1 MLFFLFK
8 TGTILLYKLIIYNIM
23 EKTLMILNRKETK
36 NNTNSTTDKQSLMLR
51 MVTSYSIFLLV
62 ILILFLYLYQ
72 STFRNVQQQ
81 YDFQQESTMVSNVEL
96 FEKDLKIMDIYCRQ
110 LLQNNTFR
118 KLIAFHDPDDKS
130 FMDMGIALATTLST
144 DVYPEALL
152 PIEEVYCYLPN
163 TDYILS
169 PNYFIS
175 AERYYSWMKRYANP
189 EYTNWLKA
197 LSEESNYY
205 QFLPM
210 DNVAPNFSKN
220 YYMYMVNM
228 DDLYYMDANAVVCFV
243 LEKEELAS
251 LFTTLSSDNFDTDFI
266 VAVNEDNVPFMSLLS
281 NPDFS
286 VDKIMNLHY
295 TNNFSHNH
303 GSLTIGKY
311 TSQLTG
317 YTYYYSFPAFSS
329 ASSTITKHVLY
340 ITCFVIAFLLGI
352 SLIIRFSRRN
362 VAPIIE
368 LGQELNEAVEAQN
381 HLQEVVDSQ
390 RPIIC
395 NSYVR
400 QLLTGLIASEEE
412 ASYIKEYLNL
422 VGEPLYYNC
431 LYIVAYNNAG
441 DSSENAQQIRS
452 SDDFNHVI
460 TNALQNYLGSP
471 LYYFN
476 PADRTYAL
484 LLACTKEDEA
494 NLIIK
499 TNETIVQLHNYLLDT
514 YGIWLFAGIGRNTDS
529 LTNVWESYQQAV
541 ESISYTSKNYFF
553 FPYEFIKKDSNAFYY
568 PPELS
573 TKLIHFITTGNTSQV
588 LELFNLI
595 HQENIEERSL
605 PINLL
610 KFLLSDIRNTLL
622 KARFALPSGISAEV
636 TAQLDEQFN
645 EHATFKLCEDIALT
659 LCKLFAVESEDT
671 NLVTA
676 IEKYIEKNFMD
687 PSMGLNKISDEF
699 QISESYFSHMFKEK
713 TGVNFSTYLE
723 NIRMSEAARM
733 IKETDISLNELYI
746 SVGYNNA
753 NTFRRAFKKIYGVTP
768 SSMREN
774 KADK

>member
-1 MLFFLFK
+1 
-8 TGTILLYKLIIYNIM
+8 
-23 EKTLMILNRKETK
+23 MILNRKKTQ
-36 NNTNSTTDKQSLMLR
+36 NNTNSTTDRQSLMLR

-81 YDFQQESTMVSNVEL
+81 YDFQQQSTMVSNVEL
-96 FEKDLKIMDIYCRQ
+96 FEKDLRIMDVYCRQ
-110 LLQNNTFR
+110 LLQNTFFR
-118 KLIAFHDPDDKS
+118 KLIAFHDSDNED
-130 FMDMGIALATTLST
+130 FMDMGNALATTLST

-163 TDYILS
+163 TGYVLS

-175 AERYYSWMKRYANP
+175 AERYYSWMKRYANS
-189 EYTNWLKA
+189 EYENWLKA
-197 LSEESNYY
+197 LSDESNYY

-210 DNVAPNFSKN
+210 DNIAPNFSKN

-243 LEKEELAS
+243 LEKEELSS

-286 VDKIMNLHY
+286 MDRILNLHY
-295 TNNFSHNH
+295 TDNFSHVR
-303 GSLTIGKY
+303 GALTIGRY

-329 ASSTITKHVLY
+329 TSGTITKQVLY
-340 ITCFVIAFLLGI
+340 IICFVIAFLLGI

-381 HLQEVVDSQ
+381 HLLEAVNSQ

-395 NSYVR
+395 KSYVR
-400 QLLTGLIASEEE
+400 KLLTGLTSSEEE

-422 VGEPLYYNC
+422 IGDPLYYNC

-441 DSSENAQQIRS
+441 DSGENTQQIRS
-452 SDDFNHVI
+452 SDDFNQVI
-460 TNALQNYLGSP
+460 TNALQNFLGSP

-476 PADRTYAL
+476 PDSRTYAL
-484 LLACTKEDEA
+484 LLACTKEDES

-622 KARFALPSGISAEV
+622 KARFALPNGISADV
-636 TAQLDEQFN
+636 TSNLDKQFN

>member
-1 MLFFLFK
+1 
-8 TGTILLYKLIIYNIM
+8 
-23 EKTLMILNRKETK
+23 MILNRKETK

-118 KLIAFHDPDDKS
+118 KLIDFHDPDDKG

-422 VGEPLYYNC
+422 VGEPLYYNF

-484 LLACTKEDEA
+484 LLACTKEDES

-588 LELFNLI
+588 LELFNLL

-636 TAQLDEQFN
+636 TAQLDKQFN

>member
-1 MLFFLFK
+1 
-8 TGTILLYKLIIYNIM
+8 M

-81 YDFQQESTMVSNVEL
+81 YDFQQKSTMVSNVEL

-118 KLIAFHDPDDKS
+118 KLIAFHDPDDKG

-175 AERYYSWMKRYANP
+175 AERYYSWMKRYADT
-189 EYTNWLKA
+189 EYDNWLKA
-197 LSEESNYY
+197 LSDESNYY

-210 DNVAPNFSKN
+210 DNIAPNFSKN
-220 YYMYMVNM
+220 YYMYIVNI

-243 LEKEELAS
+243 LEKEELSS

-266 VAVNEDNVPFMSLLS
+266 VAVNEDNAPFMSLLS

-286 VDKIMNLHY
+286 MDRILNLHY
-295 TNNFSHNH
+295 TDNFSHVR
-303 GSLTIGKY
+303 GTLTIGRY

-329 ASSTITKHVLY
+329 TSGTITKQVLY
-340 ITCFVIAFLLGI
+340 IMCFVIAFLLGI

-381 HLQEVVDSQ
+381 HLLEAVNSQ

-395 NSYVR
+395 KSYVR
-400 QLLTGLIASEEE
+400 KLLTGLTSSEEE

-422 VGEPLYYNC
+422 IGDPLYYNC

-441 DSSENAQQIRS
+441 DSGENTQQIRS
-452 SDDFNHVI
+452 SDDFNQVI
-460 TNALQNYLGSP
+460 TNALQNFLGSP

-476 PADRTYAL
+476 PDSRTYAL
-484 LLACTKEDEA
+484 LLACTKEDES

-588 LELFNLI
+588 LELFNLL

-622 KARFALPSGISAEV
+622 KARFALPNGISADV
-636 TAQLDEQFN
+636 TSNLDKQFN

>member
-1 MLFFLFK
+1 
-8 TGTILLYKLIIYNIM
+8 
-23 EKTLMILNRKETK
+23 MILNTKTTK
-36 NNTNSTTDKQSLMLR
+36 NNADSTTEKQSLMLR

-72 STFRNVQQQ
+72 STFKNVETQ
-81 YDFQQESTMVSNVEL
+81 YNFQEQSTLVSNVEL
-96 FEKDLKIMDIYCRQ
+96 FEKDLKIMNVYCRQ
-110 LLQNNTFR
+110 LLQNNNFR
-118 KLIAFHDPDDKS
+118 KLLSYHDPQSAD
-130 FMDMGIALATTLST
+130 FLDMGNALATTLST

-163 TDYILS
+163 TEYILS
-169 PNYFIS
+169 PTYFIS
-175 AERYYSWMKRYANP
+175 EDRYYKWMKRYADA
-189 EYTNWLKA
+189 EHDNWLKA
-197 LSEESNYY
+197 LTDSSNYY
-205 QFLPM
+205 HFIPM
-210 DNVAPNFSKN
+210 DDIAPNFSKN
-220 YYMYMVNM
+220 YYMYMINM
-228 DDLYYMDANAVVCFV
+228 NDLYYMEADAVVCFV
-243 LEKEELAS
+243 LEKEELSS
-251 LFTTLSSDNFDTDFI
+251 LFSSGSSKESLYNFLIASNEQNEPFLELCGGYDVSFSDVNTLS
-266 VAVNEDNVPFMSLLS
+266 
-281 NPDFS
+281 
-286 VDKIMNLHY
+286 Y
-295 TNNFSHNH
+295 TNGFAHYNLNGQAATV
-303 GSLTIGKY
+303 GSY
-311 TSQLTG
+311 TSELTG
-317 YTYYYSFPAFSS
+317 YTYYYSFPTFNSS
-329 ASSTITKHVLY
+329 AGVFGKQMLY
-340 ITCFVIAFLLGI
+340 ISCFIIAFLLGI
-352 SLIIRFSRRN
+352 ALIVRFSKRN

-395 NSYVR
+395 NTYVR
-400 QLLTGLIASEEE
+400 QLLTGLVASTEE

-422 VGEPLYYNC
+422 IGESLCYNG

-441 DSSENAQQIRS
+441 DSGESTQPIRS
-452 SDDFNHVI
+452 AEDFNQI
-460 TNALQNYLGSP
+460 IMEALQNYFGMP
-471 LYYFN
+471 LYCFS
-476 PADRTYAL
+476 PSDRTYAL
-484 LLACTKEDEA
+484 LLACSKEDEA

-499 TNETIVQLHNYLLDT
+499 ANETIVQLHNYLLDT
-514 YGIWLFAGIGRNTDS
+514 YGIWLFAGIGKNTDS
-529 LTNVWESYQQAV
+529 LTNVWESYQQAI
-541 ESISYTSKNYFF
+541 ESINYTSKNYFF

-622 KARFALPSGISAEV
+622 KARFALPSGVSAEI
-636 TAQLDEQFN
+636 TSQLDEQFN
-645 EHATFKLCEDIALT
+645 QHVTFKLCEDIALT
-659 LCKLFAVESEDT
+659 LCKLFTVESDDT
-671 NLVTA
+671 SLVTA
-676 IEKYIEKNFMD
+676 IEKYIEKNYMD

-768 SSMREN
+768 SNMREN
-774 KADK
+774 KN

>member
-1 MLFFLFK
+1 
-8 TGTILLYKLIIYNIM
+8 
-23 EKTLMILNRKETK
+23 MILNTKTTK
-36 NNTNSTTDKQSLMLR
+36 NNADSTTEKQSLMLR

-72 STFRNVQQQ
+72 STFKNVETQ
-81 YDFQQESTMVSNVEL
+81 YNFQEQSTLISNVEL
-96 FEKDLKIMDIYCRQ
+96 FEKDLKIMNVYCRQ
-110 LLQNNTFR
+110 LLQNNNFR
-118 KLIAFHDPDDKS
+118 KLLSYHDPQSAD
-130 FMDMGIALATTLST
+130 FLDMGNALATTLST

-163 TDYILS
+163 TEYILS
-169 PNYFIS
+169 PTYFIS
-175 AERYYSWMKRYANP
+175 EDRYYKWMKRYADA
-189 EYTNWLKA
+189 EHDNWLKA
-197 LSEESNYY
+197 LTDSSKYY
-205 QFLPM
+205 HFIPM
-210 DNVAPNFSKN
+210 DDIAPNFSKN
-220 YYMYMVNM
+220 YYMYMINM
-228 DDLYYMDANAVVCFV
+228 NDLYYMEADAVVCFV
-243 LEKEELAS
+243 LEKEELSS
-251 LFTTLSSDNFDTDFI
+251 LFSSGSSKESLYNFLIASNEQNEPFLELCGGYDVSFSDVNTLS
-266 VAVNEDNVPFMSLLS
+266 
-281 NPDFS
+281 
-286 VDKIMNLHY
+286 Y
-295 TNNFSHNH
+295 TNGFAHYNLNGQAATV
-303 GSLTIGKY
+303 GSY
-311 TSQLTG
+311 TSELTG
-317 YTYYYSFPAFSS
+317 YTYYYSFPTFNSS
-329 ASSTITKHVLY
+329 AGVFGKQMLY
-340 ITCFVIAFLLGI
+340 ISCFIIAFLLGI
-352 SLIIRFSRRN
+352 ALIVRFSKRN

-395 NSYVR
+395 NTYVR
-400 QLLTGLIASEEE
+400 QLLTGLVASTEE

-422 VGEPLYYNC
+422 IGESLCYNG

-441 DSSENAQQIRS
+441 DSGESTQPIRS
-452 SDDFNHVI
+452 AEDFNQI
-460 TNALQNYLGSP
+460 IMEALQNYFGMP
-471 LYYFN
+471 LYCFS
-476 PADRTYAL
+476 PSDRTYAL
-484 LLACTKEDEA
+484 LLACSKEDEA

-499 TNETIVQLHNYLLDT
+499 ANETIVQLHNYLLDT
-514 YGIWLFAGIGRNTDS
+514 YGIWLFAGIGKNTDS
-529 LTNVWESYQQAV
+529 LTNVWESYQQAI
-541 ESISYTSKNYFF
+541 ESINYTSKNYFF

-622 KARFALPSGISAEV
+622 KARFALPSGVSAEI
-636 TAQLDEQFN
+636 TSQLDEQFN
-645 EHATFKLCEDIALT
+645 QHVTFKLCEDIALT
-659 LCKLFAVESEDT
+659 LCKLFTVESDDT
-671 NLVTA
+671 SLVTA
-676 IEKYIEKNFMD
+676 IEKYIEKNYMD

-768 SSMREN
+768 SNMREN
-774 KADK
+774 KN

>member
-1 MLFFLFK
+1 
-8 TGTILLYKLIIYNIM
+8 
-23 EKTLMILNRKETK
+23 MILNRKETK

-329 ASSTITKHVLY
+329 TSSMITKQVLY

>member
-1 MLFFLFK
+1 
-8 TGTILLYKLIIYNIM
+8 
-23 EKTLMILNRKETK
+23 MILNRKK
-36 NNTNSTTDKQSLMLR
+36 AQNNTNSTMDRQSLMLR

-62 ILILFLYLYQ
+62 ILILSLYLYQ

-110 LLQNNTFR
+110 LLQNNAFR
-118 KLIAFHDPDDKS
+118 KLIAFHDPTDEA
-130 FMDMGIALATTLST
+130 FLDMGNALATTLST

-175 AERYYSWMKRYANP
+175 AERYYSWMKRYADP
-189 EYTNWLKA
+189 EYDNWLKA
-197 LSEESNYY
+197 LSDESNYY

-220 YYMYMVNM
+220 YYMYMVNI
-228 DDLYYMDANAVVCFV
+228 DDLYYMDVNAVICFV

-286 VDKIMNLHY
+286 VDKIINLHY

-329 ASSTITKHVLY
+329 TSSMIAKQVLY
-340 ITCFVIAFLLGI
+340 IMCFVIAFLLGI

>member
-1 MLFFLFK
+1 
-8 TGTILLYKLIIYNIM
+8 
-23 EKTLMILNRKETK
+23 MILNRKKTR
-36 NNTNSTTDKQSLMLR
+36 NNTNSTTDRQSLMLR

-118 KLIAFHDPDDKS
+118 KLIAFHDPDDTG

-175 AERYYSWMKRYANP
+175 AERYYSWMKRYADP
-189 EYTNWLKA
+189 EYDNWLKA
-197 LSEESNYY
+197 LSDESNYY

-220 YYMYMVNM
+220 YYMYMVNI
-228 DDLYYMDANAVVCFV
+228 DDLYYMDVNAVICFV

-329 ASSTITKHVLY
+329 TSSMIAKQVLY

-441 DSSENAQQIRS
+441 DSSENAQQIRF

>member
-1 MLFFLFK
+1 
-8 TGTILLYKLIIYNIM
+8 
-23 EKTLMILNRKETK
+23 MILNTKTTK
-36 NNTNSTTDKQSLMLR
+36 NNADSTTEKQSLMLR

-72 STFRNVQQQ
+72 STFKNVETQ
-81 YDFQQESTMVSNVEL
+81 YNFQEQSTLVSNVEL
-96 FEKDLKIMDIYCRQ
+96 FEKDLNIMNVYCRQ
-110 LLQNNTFR
+110 LLQNNNFR
-118 KLIAFHDPDDKS
+118 KLLSYHDPQSAD
-130 FMDMGIALATTLST
+130 FLDMGNALATILST

-163 TDYILS
+163 TGYILS
-169 PNYFIS
+169 PTYFIS
-175 AERYYSWMKRYANP
+175 EDRYYKWMKRYADS
-189 EYTNWLKA
+189 EHDNWLKA
-197 LSEESNYY
+197 LTDSSNYY
-205 QFLPM
+205 HFIPM
-210 DNVAPNFSKN
+210 DDIAPNFSKN
-220 YYMYMVNM
+220 YYMYMINM
-228 DDLYYMDANAVVCFV
+228 NDLYYMEADAVVCFV
-243 LEKEELAS
+243 LEKEELSS
-251 LFTTLSSDNFDTDFI
+251 LFSSGSSKESLYNFLIASNEQNEPFLELCGGYDVSFSDVNTLS
-266 VAVNEDNVPFMSLLS
+266 
-281 NPDFS
+281 
-286 VDKIMNLHY
+286 Y
-295 TNNFSHNH
+295 TNGFAHYNLNGQAATV
-303 GSLTIGKY
+303 GSY
-311 TSQLTG
+311 TSELTG
-317 YTYYYSFPAFSS
+317 YTYYYSFPTFNSS
-329 ASSTITKHVLY
+329 AGVFGKQMLY
-340 ITCFVIAFLLGI
+340 ISCFIIAFLLGI
-352 SLIIRFSRRN
+352 ALIVRFSKRN

-395 NSYVR
+395 NTYVR
-400 QLLTGLIASEEE
+400 QLLTGLVASTEE

-422 VGEPLYYNC
+422 IGESLCYNG

-441 DSSENAQQIRS
+441 DSGESTQPIRS
-452 SDDFNHVI
+452 AEDFNQI
-460 TNALQNYLGSP
+460 IMEALQNYFGMP
-471 LYYFN
+471 LYCFS
-476 PADRTYAL
+476 PSDRTYAL
-484 LLACTKEDEA
+484 LLACSKEDEA

-499 TNETIVQLHNYLLDT
+499 ANETIVQLHNYLLDT
-514 YGIWLFAGIGRNTDS
+514 YGIWLFAGIGKNTDS
-529 LTNVWESYQQAV
+529 LTNVWESYQQAI
-541 ESISYTSKNYFF
+541 ESINYTSKNYFF

-622 KARFALPSGISAEV
+622 KARFALPSGVSAEI
-636 TAQLDEQFN
+636 TSQLDEQFN
-645 EHATFKLCEDIALT
+645 QHVTFKLCEDIALT
-659 LCKLFAVESEDT
+659 LCKLFTVESDDT
-671 NLVTA
+671 SLVTA
-676 IEKYIEKNFMD
+676 IEKYIEKNYMD

-768 SSMREN
+768 SNMREN
-774 KADK
+774 KN

>member
-1 MLFFLFK
+1 
-8 TGTILLYKLIIYNIM
+8 
-23 EKTLMILNRKETK
+23 MILNTKTTK
-36 NNTNSTTDKQSLMLR
+36 NNADSTTEKQSLMLR

-72 STFRNVQQQ
+72 STFKNVETQ
-81 YDFQQESTMVSNVEL
+81 YNFQEQSTLISNVEL
-96 FEKDLKIMDIYCRQ
+96 FEKDLKIMNVYCRQ
-110 LLQNNTFR
+110 LLQNNNFR
-118 KLIAFHDPDDKS
+118 KLLSYHDPQSAD
-130 FMDMGIALATTLST
+130 FLDMGNALATTLST

-163 TDYILS
+163 TEYILS
-169 PNYFIS
+169 PTYFIS
-175 AERYYSWMKRYANP
+175 EDRYYKWMKRYADA
-189 EYTNWLKA
+189 EHDNWLKA
-197 LSEESNYY
+197 LTDSSNYY
-205 QFLPM
+205 HFIPM
-210 DNVAPNFSKN
+210 DDIAPNFSKN
-220 YYMYMVNM
+220 YYMYMINM
-228 DDLYYMDANAVVCFV
+228 NDLYYMEADAVVCFV
-243 LEKEELAS
+243 LEKEELSS
-251 LFTTLSSDNFDTDFI
+251 LFSSGSSKESLYNFLIASNEQNEPFLELCGGYDVSFSDVNTLS
-266 VAVNEDNVPFMSLLS
+266 
-281 NPDFS
+281 
-286 VDKIMNLHY
+286 Y
-295 TNNFSHNH
+295 TNGFAHYNLNGQAATV
-303 GSLTIGKY
+303 GSY
-311 TSQLTG
+311 TSELTG
-317 YTYYYSFPAFSS
+317 YTYYYSFPTFKSS
-329 ASSTITKHVLY
+329 AGVFGKQMLY
-340 ITCFVIAFLLGI
+340 ISCFIIAFLLGI
-352 SLIIRFSRRN
+352 ALIVRFSKRN

-395 NSYVR
+395 NTYVR
-400 QLLTGLIASEEE
+400 QLLTGLVASTEE

-422 VGEPLYYNC
+422 IGESLCYNG

-441 DSSENAQQIRS
+441 DSGESTQPIRS
-452 SDDFNHVI
+452 AEDFNQI
-460 TNALQNYLGSP
+460 IMEALQNYFGMP
-471 LYYFN
+471 LYCFS
-476 PADRTYAL
+476 PSDRTYAL
-484 LLACTKEDEA
+484 LLACSKEDEA

-499 TNETIVQLHNYLLDT
+499 ANETIVQLHNYLLDT
-514 YGIWLFAGIGRNTDS
+514 YGIWLFAGIGKNTDS
-529 LTNVWESYQQAV
+529 LTNVWESYQQAI
-541 ESISYTSKNYFF
+541 ESINYTSKNYFF

-622 KARFALPSGISAEV
+622 KARFALPSGVSAEI
-636 TAQLDEQFN
+636 TSQLDEQFN
-645 EHATFKLCEDIALT
+645 QHVTFKLCEDIALT
-659 LCKLFAVESEDT
+659 LCKLFTVESDDT
-671 NLVTA
+671 SLVTA
-676 IEKYIEKNFMD
+676 IEKYIEKNYMD

-768 SSMREN
+768 SNMREN
-774 KADK
+774 KN

>member
-1 MLFFLFK
+1 
-8 TGTILLYKLIIYNIM
+8 
-23 EKTLMILNRKETK
+23 MILNTKTTK
-36 NNTNSTTDKQSLMLR
+36 NNADSTTEKQSLMLR

-72 STFRNVQQQ
+72 STFKNVETQ
-81 YDFQQESTMVSNVEL
+81 YNFQEQSTLVSNVEL
-96 FEKDLKIMDIYCRQ
+96 FEKDLNIMNVYCRQ
-110 LLQNNTFR
+110 LLQNNNFR
-118 KLIAFHDPDDKS
+118 KLLSYHDPQSAD
-130 FMDMGIALATTLST
+130 FLDMGNALATILST

-163 TDYILS
+163 TGYILS
-169 PNYFIS
+169 PTYFIS
-175 AERYYSWMKRYANP
+175 EDRYYKWMKRYADS
-189 EYTNWLKA
+189 EHDNWLKA
-197 LSEESNYY
+197 LTDSSNYY
-205 QFLPM
+205 HFIPM
-210 DNVAPNFSKN
+210 DDIAPNFSKN
-220 YYMYMVNM
+220 YYMYMINM
-228 DDLYYMDANAVVCFV
+228 NDLYYMEADAVVCFV
-243 LEKEELAS
+243 LEKEELSS
-251 LFTTLSSDNFDTDFI
+251 LFSSGSSKESLYNFLIASNEQNEPFLELCGGYDVSFSDVNTLS
-266 VAVNEDNVPFMSLLS
+266 
-281 NPDFS
+281 
-286 VDKIMNLHY
+286 Y
-295 TNNFSHNH
+295 TNGFAHYNLNGQAATV
-303 GSLTIGKY
+303 GSY
-311 TSQLTG
+311 TSELTG
-317 YTYYYSFPAFSS
+317 YTYYYSFPTFNSS
-329 ASSTITKHVLY
+329 AGVFGKQMLY
-340 ITCFVIAFLLGI
+340 ISCFIIAFLLGI
-352 SLIIRFSRRN
+352 ALIVRFSKRN

-395 NSYVR
+395 NTYVR
-400 QLLTGLIASEEE
+400 QLLTGLVASTEE

-422 VGEPLYYNC
+422 IGESLCYNG
-431 LYIVAYNNAG
+431 LYIVAYNNTG
-441 DSSENAQQIRS
+441 DSGESTQPIRS
-452 SDDFNHVI
+452 AEDFNQI
-460 TNALQNYLGSP
+460 IMEALQNYFGMP
-471 LYYFN
+471 LYCFS
-476 PADRTYAL
+476 PSDRTYAL
-484 LLACTKEDEA
+484 LLACSKEDEA

-499 TNETIVQLHNYLLDT
+499 ANETIVQLHNYLLDT
-514 YGIWLFAGIGRNTDS
+514 YGIWLFAGIGKNTDS
-529 LTNVWESYQQAV
+529 LTNVWESYQQAI
-541 ESISYTSKNYFF
+541 ESINYTSKNYFF

-622 KARFALPSGISAEV
+622 KARFALPSGVSAEI
-636 TAQLDEQFN
+636 TSQLDEQFN
-645 EHATFKLCEDIALT
+645 QHVTFKLCEDIALT
-659 LCKLFAVESEDT
+659 LCKLFTVESDDT
-671 NLVTA
+671 SLVTA
-676 IEKYIEKNFMD
+676 IEKYIEKNYMD

-768 SSMREN
+768 SNMREN
-774 KADK
+774 KN

>member
-1 MLFFLFK
+1 
-8 TGTILLYKLIIYNIM
+8 M
-23 EKTLMILNRKETK
+23 EKTLMILNRKKTQ
-36 NNTNSTTDKQSLMLR
+36 NNTNSTTERQSLMLR

-96 FEKDLKIMDIYCRQ
+96 FEKDLRIMDVYCRQ
-110 LLQNNTFR
+110 LLQNTFFR
-118 KLIAFHDPDDKS
+118 KLIAFHDSDNED
-130 FMDMGIALATTLST
+130 FMDMGNALATTLST

-163 TDYILS
+163 TGYVLS

-175 AERYYSWMKRYANP
+175 AERYYSWMKRYADT
-189 EYTNWLKA
+189 EYDNWLKA
-197 LSEESNYY
+197 LSDESNYY

-210 DNVAPNFSKN
+210 DNIAPNFSKN
-220 YYMYMVNM
+220 YYMYIVNI

-243 LEKEELAS
+243 LEKEELSS

-266 VAVNEDNVPFMSLLS
+266 VAVNEDNAPFMSLLS

-286 VDKIMNLHY
+286 MDRILNLHY
-295 TNNFSHNH
+295 TDNFSHVR
-303 GSLTIGKY
+303 GALTIGRY

-329 ASSTITKHVLY
+329 TSGTITKQVLY
-340 ITCFVIAFLLGI
+340 IICFVIAFLLGI

-381 HLQEVVDSQ
+381 HLLEAVNSQ

-395 NSYVR
+395 KSYVR
-400 QLLTGLIASEEE
+400 KLLTGLTSSEEE

-422 VGEPLYYNC
+422 IGDPLYYNC

-441 DSSENAQQIRS
+441 DSGENTQQIRS
-452 SDDFNHVI
+452 SDDFNQVI
-460 TNALQNYLGSP
+460 TNALQNFLGSP

-476 PADRTYAL
+476 PDSRTYAL
-484 LLACTKEDEA
+484 LLACTKEDES

-622 KARFALPSGISAEV
+622 KARFALPNGISADV
-636 TAQLDEQFN
+636 TSNLDKQFN

>member
-1 MLFFLFK
+1 
-8 TGTILLYKLIIYNIM
+8 M
-23 EKTLMILNRKETK
+23 EKTLMILNTKTTK
-36 NNTNSTTDKQSLMLR
+36 NNADSTTEKQSLMLR

-72 STFRNVQQQ
+72 STFKNVETQ
-81 YDFQQESTMVSNVEL
+81 YNFQEQSTLISNVEL
-96 FEKDLKIMDIYCRQ
+96 FEKDLKIMNVYCRQ
-110 LLQNNTFR
+110 LLQNNNFR
-118 KLIAFHDPDDKS
+118 KLLSYHDPQSADFLDI
-130 FMDMGIALATTLST
+130 GNALATTLST

-163 TDYILS
+163 TEYILS
-169 PNYFIS
+169 PTYFIS
-175 AERYYSWMKRYANP
+175 EDRYYKWMKRYADA
-189 EYTNWLKA
+189 EHDNWLKA
-197 LSEESNYY
+197 LTDSSNYY
-205 QFLPM
+205 HFIPM
-210 DNVAPNFSKN
+210 DDIAPNFSKN
-220 YYMYMVNM
+220 YYMYMINM
-228 DDLYYMDANAVVCFV
+228 NDLYYMEADAVVCFV
-243 LEKEELAS
+243 LEKEELSS
-251 LFTTLSSDNFDTDFI
+251 LFSSGSSKESLYNFLIASNEQNEPFLELCGGYDVSFSDVNTLS
-266 VAVNEDNVPFMSLLS
+266 
-281 NPDFS
+281 
-286 VDKIMNLHY
+286 Y
-295 TNNFSHNH
+295 TNGFAHYNLNGQAATV
-303 GSLTIGKY
+303 GSY
-311 TSQLTG
+311 TSELTG
-317 YTYYYSFPAFSS
+317 YTYYYSFPTFNSS
-329 ASSTITKHVLY
+329 AGVFGKQMLY
-340 ITCFVIAFLLGI
+340 ISCFIIAFLLGI
-352 SLIIRFSRRN
+352 ALIVRFSKRN

-395 NSYVR
+395 NTYVR
-400 QLLTGLIASEEE
+400 QLLTGLVASTEE

-422 VGEPLYYNC
+422 IGESLCYNG

-441 DSSENAQQIRS
+441 DSGESTQPIRS
-452 SDDFNHVI
+452 AEDFNQI
-460 TNALQNYLGSP
+460 IMEALQNYFGMP
-471 LYYFN
+471 LYCFS
-476 PADRTYAL
+476 PSDRTYAL
-484 LLACTKEDEA
+484 LLACSKEDEA

-499 TNETIVQLHNYLLDT
+499 ANETIVQLHNYLLDT
-514 YGIWLFAGIGRNTDS
+514 YGIWLFAGIGKNTDS
-529 LTNVWESYQQAV
+529 LTNVWESYQQAI
-541 ESISYTSKNYFF
+541 ESINYTSKNYFF

-622 KARFALPSGISAEV
+622 KARFALPSGVSAEI
-636 TAQLDEQFN
+636 TSQLDEQFN
-645 EHATFKLCEDIALT
+645 QHVTFKLCEDIALT
-659 LCKLFAVESEDT
+659 LCKLFTVESDDT
-671 NLVTA
+671 SLVTA
-676 IEKYIEKNFMD
+676 IEKYIEKNYMD

-768 SSMREN
+768 SNMREN
-774 KADK
+774 KN

>member
-1 MLFFLFK
+1 
-8 TGTILLYKLIIYNIM
+8 M

-118 KLIAFHDPDDKS
+118 KLLAFHDPDDKG

>member
-1 MLFFLFK
+1 
-8 TGTILLYKLIIYNIM
+8 M

>member
-1 MLFFLFK
+1 MDR
-8 TGTILLYKLIIYNIM
+8 IL
-23 EKTLMILNRKETK
+23 
-36 NNTNSTTDKQSLMLR
+36 
-51 MVTSYSIFLLV
+51 
-62 ILILFLYLYQ
+62 
-72 STFRNVQQQ
+72 
-81 YDFQQESTMVSNVEL
+81 
-96 FEKDLKIMDIYCRQ
+96 
-110 LLQNNTFR
+110 
-118 KLIAFHDPDDKS
+118 
-130 FMDMGIALATTLST
+130 
-144 DVYPEALL
+144 
-152 PIEEVYCYLPN
+152 
-163 TDYILS
+163 
-169 PNYFIS
+169 
-175 AERYYSWMKRYANP
+175 
-189 EYTNWLKA
+189 
-197 LSEESNYY
+197 
-205 QFLPM
+205 
-210 DNVAPNFSKN
+210 
-220 YYMYMVNM
+220 
-228 DDLYYMDANAVVCFV
+228 
-243 LEKEELAS
+243 
-251 LFTTLSSDNFDTDFI
+251 
-266 VAVNEDNVPFMSLLS
+266 
-281 NPDFS
+281 
-286 VDKIMNLHY
+286 NLHY
-295 TNNFSHNH
+295 TDNFSHVR
-303 GSLTIGKY
+303 GALTIGRY

-329 ASSTITKHVLY
+329 TSGTITKQVLY
-340 ITCFVIAFLLGI
+340 IMCFVIAFLLGI

-381 HLQEVVDSQ
+381 HLLEAVNSQ

-395 NSYVR
+395 KSYVR
-400 QLLTGLIASEEE
+400 KLLTGLTSSEEE

-422 VGEPLYYNC
+422 IGDPLYYNC

-441 DSSENAQQIRS
+441 DSGENTQQIRS
-452 SDDFNHVI
+452 SDDFNQVI
-460 TNALQNYLGSP
+460 TNALQNFLGSP

-476 PADRTYAL
+476 PDSRTYAL

>member
-1 MLFFLFK
+1 
-8 TGTILLYKLIIYNIM
+8 
-23 EKTLMILNRKETK
+23 MILNTKTTK
-36 NNTNSTTDKQSLMLR
+36 NNADSTTEKQSLMLR

-72 STFRNVQQQ
+72 STFKNVETQ
-81 YDFQQESTMVSNVEL
+81 YNFQEQSTLVSNVEL
-96 FEKDLKIMDIYCRQ
+96 FEKDLKIMNVYCRQ
-110 LLQNNTFR
+110 LLQNNNFR
-118 KLIAFHDPDDKS
+118 KLLSYHDPQSAD
-130 FMDMGIALATTLST
+130 FLDMGNALATTLST

-163 TDYILS
+163 TEYILS
-169 PNYFIS
+169 PTYFIS
-175 AERYYSWMKRYANP
+175 EDRYYKWMKRYADA
-189 EYTNWLKA
+189 EHDNWLKA
-197 LSEESNYY
+197 LTDSSNYY
-205 QFLPM
+205 HFIPM
-210 DNVAPNFSKN
+210 DDIAPNFSKN
-220 YYMYMVNM
+220 YYMYMINM
-228 DDLYYMDANAVVCFV
+228 NDLYYMEADAVVCFV
-243 LEKEELAS
+243 LEKEELSS
-251 LFTTLSSDNFDTDFI
+251 LFSSGSSKESLYNFLIASNEQNESFLELCGGYDVSFSDVNTLS
-266 VAVNEDNVPFMSLLS
+266 
-281 NPDFS
+281 
-286 VDKIMNLHY
+286 Y
-295 TNNFSHNH
+295 TNGFAHYNLNGQAATV
-303 GSLTIGKY
+303 GSY
-311 TSQLTG
+311 TSELTG
-317 YTYYYSFPAFSS
+317 YTYYYSFPTFNSS
-329 ASSTITKHVLY
+329 AGVFGKQMLY
-340 ITCFVIAFLLGI
+340 ISCFIIAFLLGI
-352 SLIIRFSRRN
+352 ALIVRFSKRN

-395 NSYVR
+395 NTYVR
-400 QLLTGLIASEEE
+400 QLLTGLVASTEE

-422 VGEPLYYNC
+422 IGESLCYNG

-441 DSSENAQQIRS
+441 DSGESTQPIRS
-452 SDDFNHVI
+452 AEDFNQI
-460 TNALQNYLGSP
+460 IMEALQNYFGMP
-471 LYYFN
+471 LYCFS
-476 PADRTYAL
+476 PSDRTYAL
-484 LLACTKEDEA
+484 LLACSKEDEA

-499 TNETIVQLHNYLLDT
+499 ANETIVQLHNYLLDT
-514 YGIWLFAGIGRNTDS
+514 YGIWLFAGIGKNTDS
-529 LTNVWESYQQAV
+529 LTNVWESYQQAI
-541 ESISYTSKNYFF
+541 ESINYTSKNYFF

-622 KARFALPSGISAEV
+622 KARFALPSGVSAEI
-636 TAQLDEQFN
+636 TSQLDEQFN
-645 EHATFKLCEDIALT
+645 QHVTFKLCEDIALT
-659 LCKLFAVESEDT
+659 LCKLFTVESDDT
-671 NLVTA
+671 SLVTA
-676 IEKYIEKNFMD
+676 IEKYIEKNYMD

-733 IKETDISLNELYI
+733 IKETDIILNELYI

-768 SSMREN
+768 SNMREN
-774 KADK
+774 KN

>member
-1 MLFFLFK
+1 
-8 TGTILLYKLIIYNIM
+8 M
-23 EKTLMILNRKETK
+23 EKTLMILNRKKTQ
-36 NNTNSTTDKQSLMLR
+36 NNTNSTTDRQSLMLR

-118 KLIAFHDPDDKS
+118 KLIAFHDSDNED
-130 FMDMGIALATTLST
+130 FMDMGNALATTLST

-329 ASSTITKHVLY
+329 TSSTIAKQVLY

-494 NLIIK
+494 SLIIK

-671 NLVTA
+671 NLITA

-713 TGVNFSTYLE
+713 TSVNFSTYLE

>member
-8 TGTILLYKLIIYNIM
+8 TDTILLYKLIIYNIM

-118 KLIAFHDPDDKS
+118 KLIDFHDPDDKG

-329 ASSTITKHVLY
+329 TSSTITKQVLY

>member
-1 MLFFLFK
+1 
-8 TGTILLYKLIIYNIM
+8 M

-118 KLIAFHDPDDKS
+118 KLLAFHDPDDKG

-329 ASSTITKHVLY
+329 TSSMITKQVLY

>member
-1 MLFFLFK
+1 M
-8 TGTILLYKLIIYNIM
+8 N
-23 EKTLMILNRKETK
+23 
-36 NNTNSTTDKQSLMLR
+36 
-51 MVTSYSIFLLV
+51 
-62 ILILFLYLYQ
+62 
-72 STFRNVQQQ
+72 
-81 YDFQQESTMVSNVEL
+81 
-96 FEKDLKIMDIYCRQ
+96 IYCRQ

-118 KLIAFHDPDDKS
+118 KLIAFHDPDDKG

-175 AERYYSWMKRYANP
+175 AERYYSWMKRYADT
-189 EYTNWLKA
+189 EYDNWLKA
-197 LSEESNYY
+197 LSDESNYY

-210 DNVAPNFSKN
+210 DNIAPNFSKN
-220 YYMYMVNM
+220 YYMYIVNI

-243 LEKEELAS
+243 LEKEELSS

-266 VAVNEDNVPFMSLLS
+266 VAVNEDNAPFMSLLS

-286 VDKIMNLHY
+286 MDRILNLHY
-295 TNNFSHNH
+295 TDNFSHVR
-303 GSLTIGKY
+303 GALTIGRY

-329 ASSTITKHVLY
+329 TSGTITKQVLY
-340 ITCFVIAFLLGI
+340 IMCFVIAFLLGI

-381 HLQEVVDSQ
+381 HLLEAVNSQ

-395 NSYVR
+395 KSYVR
-400 QLLTGLIASEEE
+400 KLLTGLTSSEEE

-422 VGEPLYYNC
+422 IGDPLYYNC

-441 DSSENAQQIRS
+441 DSGENTQQIRS
-452 SDDFNHVI
+452 SDDFNQVI
-460 TNALQNYLGSP
+460 TNALQNFLGSP

-476 PADRTYAL
+476 PDSRTYAL
-484 LLACTKEDEA
+484 LLACTKEDES

-588 LELFNLI
+588 LELFNLL

-622 KARFALPSGISAEV
+622 KARFALPNGISADV
-636 TAQLDEQFN
+636 TSNLDKQFN
-645 EHATFKLCEDIALT
+645 EHVTFKLCEDIALT

>member
-1 MLFFLFK
+1 
-8 TGTILLYKLIIYNIM
+8 
-23 EKTLMILNRKETK
+23 MILNRKETK

-118 KLIAFHDPDDKS
+118 KLIDFHDPDDKG

-659 LCKLFAVESEDT
+659 LCKLFTVESEDT

>member
-1 MLFFLFK
+1 
-8 TGTILLYKLIIYNIM
+8 
-23 EKTLMILNRKETK
+23 MILNRKKTQ
-36 NNTNSTTDKQSLMLR
+36 NNTNSTTDRQSLMLR

-81 YDFQQESTMVSNVEL
+81 YDFQQQSTMVSNVEL
-96 FEKDLKIMDIYCRQ
+96 FEKDLRIMDVYCRQ
-110 LLQNNTFR
+110 LLQNTFFR
-118 KLIAFHDPDDKS
+118 KLIAFHDSDNED
-130 FMDMGIALATTLST
+130 FMDMGNALATTLST

-163 TDYILS
+163 TGYVLS

-175 AERYYSWMKRYANP
+175 AERYYSWMKRYANS
-189 EYTNWLKA
+189 EYENWLKA
-197 LSEESNYY
+197 LSDESNYY

-210 DNVAPNFSKN
+210 DNIAPNFSKN
-220 YYMYMVNM
+220 YYMYIVNI

-243 LEKEELAS
+243 LEKEELSS

-266 VAVNEDNVPFMSLLS
+266 VAVNEDNAPFMSLLS

-286 VDKIMNLHY
+286 MDRILNLHY
-295 TNNFSHNH
+295 TDNFSHVR
-303 GSLTIGKY
+303 GALTIGRY

-329 ASSTITKHVLY
+329 TSGTITKQVLY
-340 ITCFVIAFLLGI
+340 IMCFVIAFLLGI

-381 HLQEVVDSQ
+381 HLLEAVNSQ

-395 NSYVR
+395 KSYVR
-400 QLLTGLIASEEE
+400 KLLTGLTSSEEE

-422 VGEPLYYNC
+422 IGDPLYYNC

-441 DSSENAQQIRS
+441 DSGENTQQIRS
-452 SDDFNHVI
+452 SDDFNQVI
-460 TNALQNYLGSP
+460 TNALQNFLGSP

-476 PADRTYAL
+476 PDSRTYAL
-484 LLACTKEDEA
+484 LLACTKEDES

-622 KARFALPSGISAEV
+622 KARFALPNGISADV
-636 TAQLDEQFN
+636 TSNLDKQFN

>member
-1 MLFFLFK
+1 
-8 TGTILLYKLIIYNIM
+8 
-23 EKTLMILNRKETK
+23 MILNRKK
-36 NNTNSTTDKQSLMLR
+36 IQNNTNSTTDRQSLMLR

-81 YDFQQESTMVSNVEL
+81 YNFQQESTMVSNVEL
-96 FEKDLKIMDIYCRQ
+96 FEKDLKIMDVYCRQ
-110 LLQNNTFR
+110 LLQNNAFR
-118 KLIAFHDPDDKS
+118 KLIAFHDPDDEG
-130 FMDMGIALATTLST
+130 FMDMGNALATTLST

-189 EYTNWLKA
+189 EYDNWLKA
-197 LSEESNYY
+197 LSDESNYY

-210 DNVAPNFSKN
+210 DNIAPNFSKN

-228 DDLYYMDANAVVCFV
+228 NDLYYMEANAVVCFV
-243 LEKEELAS
+243 LEKEELSS

-286 VDKIMNLHY
+286 IDRILSLHY

-303 GSLTIGKY
+303 GALTIGKY

-329 ASSTITKHVLY
+329 TSGTIAKQALY
-340 ITCFVIAFLLGI
+340 IVCFLIAFLLGI

-422 VGEPLYYNC
+422 VGDPLYYNC

-441 DSSENAQQIRS
+441 DSGENAQQIRS

-460 TNALQNYLGSP
+460 TNAMQNFLGSP

-476 PADRTYAL
+476 PGDRTYAL
-484 LLACTKEDEA
+484 LLACTKEDES

-622 KARFALPSGISAEV
+622 KARFALPSGISADV
-636 TAQLDEQFN
+636 TSKLDEQFN

-774 KADK
+774 KTDK

>member
-1 MLFFLFK
+1 
-8 TGTILLYKLIIYNIM
+8 M
-23 EKTLMILNRKETK
+23 EKTLMILNTKTTK
-36 NNTNSTTDKQSLMLR
+36 NNADSTTEKQSLMLR

-72 STFRNVQQQ
+72 STFKNVETQ
-81 YDFQQESTMVSNVEL
+81 YNFQEQSTLISNVEL
-96 FEKDLKIMDIYCRQ
+96 FEKDLKIMNVYCRQ
-110 LLQNNTFR
+110 LLQNNNFR
-118 KLIAFHDPDDKS
+118 KLLSYHDPQSAD
-130 FMDMGIALATTLST
+130 FLDMGNALATTLST

-163 TDYILS
+163 TEYILS
-169 PNYFIS
+169 PTYFIS
-175 AERYYSWMKRYANP
+175 EDRYYKWMKRYADA
-189 EYTNWLKA
+189 EHDNWLKA
-197 LSEESNYY
+197 LTDSSNYY
-205 QFLPM
+205 HFIPM
-210 DNVAPNFSKN
+210 DDIAPNFSKN
-220 YYMYMVNM
+220 YYMYMINM
-228 DDLYYMDANAVVCFV
+228 NDLYYMEADAVVCFV
-243 LEKEELAS
+243 LEKEELSS
-251 LFTTLSSDNFDTDFI
+251 LFSSGSSKESLYNFLIASNEQNEPFLELCGGYDVSFSDVNTLS
-266 VAVNEDNVPFMSLLS
+266 
-281 NPDFS
+281 
-286 VDKIMNLHY
+286 Y
-295 TNNFSHNH
+295 TNGFAHYNLNGQAATV
-303 GSLTIGKY
+303 GSY
-311 TSQLTG
+311 TSELTG
-317 YTYYYSFPAFSS
+317 YTYYYSFPTFNSS
-329 ASSTITKHVLY
+329 AGVFGKQMLY
-340 ITCFVIAFLLGI
+340 ISCFIIAFLLGI
-352 SLIIRFSRRN
+352 ALIVRFSKRN

-395 NSYVR
+395 NTYVR
-400 QLLTGLIASEEE
+400 QLLTGLVASTEE

-422 VGEPLYYNC
+422 IGESLCYNG

-441 DSSENAQQIRS
+441 DSGESTQPIRS
-452 SDDFNHVI
+452 AEDFNQI
-460 TNALQNYLGSP
+460 IMEALQNYFGMP
-471 LYYFN
+471 LYCFSPN
-476 PADRTYAL
+476 DRTYAL
-484 LLACTKEDEA
+484 LLACSKEDEA

-499 TNETIVQLHNYLLDT
+499 ANETIVQLHNYLLDT
-514 YGIWLFAGIGRNTDS
+514 YGIWLFAGIGKNTDS
-529 LTNVWESYQQAV
+529 LTNVWESYQQAI
-541 ESISYTSKNYFF
+541 ESINYTSKNYFF

-622 KARFALPSGISAEV
+622 KARFALPSGVSAEI
-636 TAQLDEQFN
+636 TSQLDEQFN
-645 EHATFKLCEDIALT
+645 QHVTFKLCEDIALT
-659 LCKLFAVESEDT
+659 LCKLFTVESDDT
-671 NLVTA
+671 SLVTA
-676 IEKYIEKNFMD
+676 IEKYIEKNYMD

-768 SSMREN
+768 SNMREN
-774 KADK
+774 KN

>member
-1 MLFFLFK
+1 
-8 TGTILLYKLIIYNIM
+8 
-23 EKTLMILNRKETK
+23 MILNRKK
-36 NNTNSTTDKQSLMLR
+36 DQNNTNSTTDKQSLMLR

-62 ILILFLYLYQ
+62 ILILFLYLYL

-96 FEKDLKIMDIYCRQ
+96 FEKDLRIMDVYCRQ
-110 LLQNNTFR
+110 LLQNTSFR
-118 KLIAFHDPDDKS
+118 KLIAFHDSDNED
-130 FMDMGIALATTLST
+130 FMDMGNALATTLST

-163 TDYILS
+163 TGYVLS

-210 DNVAPNFSKN
+210 DNIAPNFSKN
-220 YYMYMVNM
+220 YYMYIVNM

-243 LEKEELAS
+243 LEKEELSS

-329 ASSTITKHVLY
+329 TSSTITKQVLY

-381 HLQEVVDSQ
+381 HLLEAVNSQ

-395 NSYVR
+395 KSYVR
-400 QLLTGLIASEEE
+400 KLLTGQTSSEEE

-422 VGEPLYYNC
+422 IGDPLYYNC

-441 DSSENAQQIRS
+441 DSGENTQQIRS
-452 SDDFNHVI
+452 SDDFNQVI
-460 TNALQNYLGSP
+460 TNALQNFLGSP

-476 PADRTYAL
+476 PDSRTYAL
-484 LLACTKEDEA
+484 LLACTKEDES

-588 LELFNLI
+588 LELFNLL

-622 KARFALPSGISAEV
+622 KARFALPNGISADV
-636 TAQLDEQFN
+636 TSNLDKQFN

-671 NLVTA
+671 NLITA

>member
-1 MLFFLFK
+1 
-8 TGTILLYKLIIYNIM
+8 
-23 EKTLMILNRKETK
+23 MILNRKETK

-118 KLIAFHDPDDKS
+118 KLIDFHDPDDKG

-197 LSEESNYY
+197 LSEESNYH

-422 VGEPLYYNC
+422 VGEPLYYNF

-484 LLACTKEDEA
+484 LLACTKEDES

-588 LELFNLI
+588 LELFNLL

-636 TAQLDEQFN
+636 TAQLDKQFN

>member
-1 MLFFLFK
+1 
-8 TGTILLYKLIIYNIM
+8 
-23 EKTLMILNRKETK
+23 MILNRKETK

-62 ILILFLYLYQ
+62 ILILFLYLYL

-118 KLIAFHDPDDKS
+118 KLIDFHDPDDKG

-622 KARFALPSGISAEV
+622 KARFALPNGISADV
-636 TAQLDEQFN
+636 TSNLDKQFN

>member
-1 MLFFLFK
+1 
-8 TGTILLYKLIIYNIM
+8 
-23 EKTLMILNRKETK
+23 MILNRKETK

-118 KLIAFHDPDDKS
+118 KLIDFHDPDDKG

-329 ASSTITKHVLY
+329 ASSTITKHMLY